1 VDKAQI
7 RAAIL
12 AQLESELVLQ
22 TEAALTS
29 KDEATN
35 EENKAEDKYDM
46 RSQSAAY
53 LAAGQAKMASEIA
66 DAILAYR
73 NLPLVKADPSS
84 PIAAGDLVTLTSRGN
99 PSYYFVGPNRGGM
112 EVTLGKE
119 SVTVV
124 TGGSPLGR
132 QLLGRRVGDKAI
144 LPARPLPVEYV
155 IEAVS

>member
-1 VDKAQI
+1 MDKAQI
-7 RAAIL
+7 RDAIL
-12 AQLESELVLQ
+12 AQLESELALQ
-22 TEAALTS
+22 VEAALTS

-66 DAILAYR
+66 DAIQAYR
-73 NLPLVKADPSS
+73 NLPLLKADPSS
-84 PIAAGDLVTLTSRGN
+84 PIAAGDLVTLSAKGL

-112 EVTLGKE
+112 EVLAEGE
-119 SVTVV
+119 SITVV

-132 QLLGRRVGDKAI
+132 QLVGRRVGEQVT
-144 LPARPLPVEYV
+144 LPSRPVP
-155 IEAVS
+155 IEFQIAAVR